1 MLDPKFKHSPP
12 QRHEAV
18 PLLSGIFYEKL
29 RNAKFV
35 EEVGSSLFVG
45 ELNSFKEKIVE
56 EGVLVMNV

>member
-18 PLLSGIFYEKL
+18 SSLSSIFYEKL

-35 EEVGSSLFVG
+35 EEIGSSLFVG
-45 ELNSFKEKIVE
+45 ELNSFKKKVVE
-56 EGVLVMNV
+56 EGILVMDV